1 PRCDRRP
8 FSAGDIL
15 GYARPAPSIT
25 PRDFEFYWAPP
36 PYPHDPAR
44 AKRLLAEAGYPKGFA
59 AVTVETEFVF
69 APESESVINGL
80 QAAGIRARLRPLE
93 RAAFYKAD
101 QEKQFKHL

>member
-15 GYARPAPSIT
+15 GYGRPAPSII

-44 AKRLLAEAGYPKGFA
+44 AKRLLAEAGYPKGFD
-59 AVTVETEFVF
+59 AVEVGTDVVF
-69 APESESVINGL
+69 APEAESVINGL
-80 QAAGIRARLRPLE
+80 QAIGIRARLRPLE
-93 RAAFYKAD
+93 RAALYALG
-101 QEKQFKHL
+101 QE